1 MGILRRLRG
10 NPETELSR
18 NLNYARVQVSLCTLN
33 IASMSSLVI
42 SIHWLCKLS
51 YKTNPDKSQ

>member
-33 IASMSSLVI
+33 IAPMSLLVI
-42 SIHWLCKLS
+42 SNHLLCKLS
-51 YKTNPDKSQ
+51 YKSNPN